1 VWKAMGSEITQLA
14 GLSWAKIGDLG
25 VQIKNDLEV
34 SREKP
39 LQA

>member
-1 VWKAMGSEITQLA
+1 MGSEVGQFS
-14 GLSWAKIGDLG
+14 GLNWAKIGDLG
-25 VQIKNDLEV
+25 VQIDNDAGV